1 MKESENKVEI
11 GMGQNK
17 DCKAM
22 KMSKKLIVT
31 LSVLVSSV
39 GFYYA
44 FHDGIHFVV
53 EELVKAEEQDHQ
65 IRMYNSGLRCYNGDG
80 IKIDMD
86 EAVKCFRGVAEYGHA
101 GAQFLLGR
109 CYYRG
114 EGVSVDK
121 AEAVKWYRKAAQSN
135 ALVRV
140 DQNFSDF
147 FETGDDVRL
156 FCQAA
161 ERGSMAAQ
169 FSLGLCY
176 YNGEGVPVDKEE
188 AIKWFCKAAE
198 RGDADAQFF
207 LFNCYI
213 KGESVAKD
221 MDEAMYWLHKAATQ
235 GNPFAIEEQKK
246 IDAKSH

>member
-1 MKESENKVEI
+1 
-11 GMGQNK
+11 MGQNK

-44 FHDGIHFVV
+44 FHDGIHFAIK
-53 EELVKAEEQDHQ
+53 ELVKAEEQAHQ
-65 IRMYNSGLRCYNGDG
+65 IRMYNSGLLWYYGERRP
-80 IKIDMD
+80 KVDMD

-114 EGVSVDK
+114 EGVSTDK

-147 FETGDDVRL
+147 FETADDVRL

-188 AIKWFCKAAE
+188 AVKWFRKAAE
-198 RGDADAQFF
+198 RGDADAQLF
-207 LFNCYI
+207 LFVCYV
-213 KGESVAKD
+213 KGDGIAKD
-221 MDEAMYWLHKAATQ
+221 MDEAMHWLRKAATQ
-235 GNPFAIEEQKK
+235 GNPLAIEELKK